1 MKIVVTDGITL
12 NPGDLS
18 WDQLQALGDCDI
30 YERSTCRENLQRCAD
45 ADIAITN
52 KVLFDKGTIDALPKL
67 KCIAVT
73 ATGYNVIDTD
83 AAKQRGIVV
92 CNVPT
97 YGTDSVAQMVF
108 ALLLELTLNVGDHS
122 KTVHEGK
129 WSRSDNFCYW
139 DHPLIELAG
148 LTIGIVGYGRI
159 GQAVAKIAAAFGMKV
174 LVCDVIKPE
183 SLGGNIEF
191 ADIDT
196 VFANSDVISLH
207 CPLTSDNTGFVNT
220 KRLEMMK
227 PSAFLINTSRGPL
240 INETDLAKALN
251 SNKIAGAALDVLST
265 EPPKSDNP
273 LLTANNCFITPHIAW
288 ATRSARQR
296 LMSVT
301 ISNIK
306 AFINGSPENIVP

>member
-1 MKIVVTDGITL
+1 MKIVITDGYTL

-30 YERSTCRENLQRCAD
+30 YERSTYEENLLRCAD
-45 ADIAITN
+45 ADIAVTN
-52 KVLFDKGTIDALPKL
+52 KVIFDKETIDALPNL

-83 AAKQRGIVV
+83 AAKQRGIAV

-129 WSRSDNFCYW
+129 WSGSDNFCYW
-139 DHPLIELAG
+139 DHPLIELSG
-148 LTIGIVGYGRI
+148 LTFGIVGYGRI
-159 GQAVAKIAAAFGMKV
+159 GQAVAKIATAFGMKV
-174 LVCDVIKPE
+174 LAYDLFKPK
-183 SLGGNIEF
+183 SLDENIDF
-191 ADIDT
+191 ADLDT
-196 VFANSDVISLH
+196 IFKNSDVISLH
-207 CPLTSDNTGFVNT
+207 CPLTSDNTGFINA

-240 INETDLAKALN
+240 INEQDLANALN
-251 SNKIAGAALDVLST
+251 SNTIAGAALDVLSI
-265 EPPKSDNP
+265 EPPKPDNP
-273 LLTANNCFITPHIAW
+273 LFTAKNCFITPHIAW

-301 ISNIK
+301 VSNIK
-306 AFINGSPENIVP
+306 AFINGSPENVVS